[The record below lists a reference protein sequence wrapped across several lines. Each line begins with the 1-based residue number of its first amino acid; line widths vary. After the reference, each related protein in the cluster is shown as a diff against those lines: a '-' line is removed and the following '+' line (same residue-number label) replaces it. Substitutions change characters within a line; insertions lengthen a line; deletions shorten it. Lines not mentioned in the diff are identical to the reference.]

1 SGPGGL
7 ESGAHALER
16 LRRAGTDRPIRAPAL
31 PTFRASEPT
40 GYLLI
45 TDYRL
50 LITDRQPRNRPMDSA
65 LALQEFLRPPPP
77 LRNLKREEAIL
88 ERAEVTRLKIVPGT
102 ENDIE
107 EVAVYRWGKAD
118 RRILLVHGWGGKAA
132 QFFSFVGPLLEAGFE
147 VIAFDAPA
155 HGASSG
161 SFASGPAFARAAR
174 AVAGD
179 AVYGIIAHSLGAAG
193 SAIALAQ
200 GLKAN
205 RVVFL
210 APAALIGSLLE
221 EFIRLRQIPE
231 PVAAE
236 LRQRFAARYL
246 AEVVSVPLMASRF
259 DAPVLIFHDPED
271 RDLPFSHGEAIA
283 AAWPGAELI
292 ATSRA
297 GHWRIMRDQSVI
309 ERTIRFLI

>member
-1 SGPGGL
+1 L
-7 ESGAHALER
+7 
-16 LRRAGTDRPIRAPAL
+16 
-31 PTFRASEPT
+31 
-40 GYLLI
+40 YCLLI

-50 LITDRQPRNRPMDSA
+50 LITDHHPRIRAMDA
-65 LALQEFLRPPPP
+65 TLALQEFLRPPPP
-77 LRNLKREEAIL
+77 RRSLKREEAIL
-88 ERAEVTRLKIVPGT
+88 ERADVSRPRIVPGT
-102 ENDIE
+102 ENDVE
-107 EVAVYRWGKAD
+107 EVAVYHWGKAG

-132 QFFSFVGPLLEAGFE
+132 QFFSFVGPLLDAGFE

-174 AVAGD
+174 AVAGY

-193 SAIALAQ
+193 TAIALAQ
-200 GLKAN
+200 GLRAN

-210 APAALIGSLLE
+210 APAALIGLLLE

-231 PVAAE
+231 PIAAE
-236 LRQRFAARYL
+236 LRQRFAARYS
-246 AEVVSVPLMASRF
+246 AEIVSVPLLAGRL

-271 RDLPFSHGEAIA
+271 RDLPFSHSESVA
-283 AAWPGAELI
+283 AAWPGANLI
-292 ATSRA
+292 AATGA

-309 ERTIRFLI
+309 DRTIRFLID